1 MRMSTAAVLGLND
14 STDERW
20 AHLRGLQYSSLAMV
34 TRYRMIMH
42 LILAVLTVAVLRSEV
57 AIWWLA
63 PWAAALGY
71 VHLRGMRFDNGLA
84 DTNKR
89 RITKEEFRYQLVTP
103 VASGLLWSVALLVF
117 APQAGGVESAVVW
130 TIVAVLITASTLFYT
145 AARLGILVF
154 AAIVGVAGLASLIL

>member
-1 MRMSTAAVLGLND
+1 MSEHESAFVDEPMRFSTAAVLGLND
-14 STDERW
+14 PADEQW
-20 AHLRGLQYSSLAMV
+20 A
-34 TRYRMIMH
+34 
-42 LILAVLTVAVLRSEV
+42 
-57 AIWWLA
+57 
-63 PWAAALGY
+63 
-71 VHLRGMRFDNGLA
+71 HLRGMRFDNGLA

-145 AARLGILVF
+145 AAPVGILVF
-154 AAIVGVAGLASLIL
+154 AHKGWRSK